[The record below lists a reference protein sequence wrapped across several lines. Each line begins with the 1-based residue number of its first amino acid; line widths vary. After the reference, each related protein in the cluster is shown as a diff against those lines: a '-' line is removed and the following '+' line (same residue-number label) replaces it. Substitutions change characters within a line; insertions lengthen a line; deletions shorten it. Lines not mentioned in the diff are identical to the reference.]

1 MKTKNLLLAFL
12 AGGLA
17 LASCNQR
24 SKVPANFYTVE
35 GIVADSTAN
44 GKTIYIINYDDNK
57 TIDTT
62 VIQNNRFAFTG
73 IVDTALICRI
83 DVNHWTSGNFILEPG
98 KITLN
103 LKDHKNP
110 ASGTA
115 MNGLMTQIMQAQDSL
130 NQVLMQK
137 HKELRAAF
145 PDEVVFMQQAKTYY
159 EQQLKPQYVSFYKQ
173 FSQSHNDDAIGLY
186 LMYTQFFRSLSL
198 EERSNALQAYGPW
211 LRSTQ
216 TAQHFI
222 QAVEAEK
229 NTQPGKPLAD
239 IKGVD
244 KDGKELS
251 LSDFIG
257 KGNYVLVDMWA
268 SWCAPCKGEIPN
280 LAKLHQRYHNK
291 GLTVVGV
298 FTWDEPENLTKAM
311 KEEKISWSQII
322 DKDRTAMDKYETD
335 GIPFIFL
342 LSPDGTI
349 LERDLRGEGMIATV
363 DKYMKEKK

>member
-1 MKTKNLLLAFL
+1 MAFL
-12 AGGLA
+12 VGGLA
-17 LASCNQR
+17 LASCDQTP
-24 SKVPANFYTVE
+24 KVPATSYTVE

-44 GKTIYIINYDDNK
+44 GKTIYIMNYDGNQ

-62 VIQNNRFAFTG
+62 VIQNNRFVFTG
-73 IVDTALICRI
+73 TVDTAAFCRI
-83 DVNHWTSGNFILEPG
+83 DVNRQEFGNFILEPG
-98 KITLN
+98 KITVNLN
-103 LKDHKNP
+103 NRKNP

-115 MNGLMTQIMQAQDSL
+115 MNGLMTQIMQTQDSL
-130 NQVLMQK
+130 IQVLMQK
-137 HKELRAAF
+137 HKEMRAAL
-145 PDEVVFMQQAKTYY
+145 PDEVAFMQQAKAYF
-159 EQQLKPQYVSFYKQ
+159 EKQLKPLYVNFYKQ
-173 FSQSHNDDAIGLY
+173 FSQSHTNDAIGFY
-186 LMYTQFFRSLSL
+186 LMYTHFFRNLSL
-198 EERSNALQAYGPW
+198 EEKSNALQAYGPW
-211 LRSTQ
+211 LKSTQ

-229 NTQPGKPLAD
+229 NTQPGKPFAD

-268 SWCAPCKGEIPN
+268 SWCGPCKGEIPN

-298 FTWDEPENLTKAM
+298 FTWDKPENLTKAM

-322 DKDRTAMDKYETD
+322 DTDRTAMEKYGID

-363 DKYMKEKK
+363 DEYMKR

>member
-12 AGGLA
+12 MGGLA
-17 LASCNQR
+17 LASCNQTP
-24 SKVPANFYTVE
+24 KVPANFYTVE

-62 VIQNNRFAFTG
+62 VIQNNRFVFTG
-73 IVDTALICRI
+73 TVDTTAFCCINVSRQEF
-83 DVNHWTSGNFILEPG
+83 GNLILEPG
-98 KITLN
+98 KITVN
-103 LKDHKNP
+103 MNNRKNP

-115 MNGLMTQIMQAQDSL
+115 MNGLMTRIIQTEDSL
-130 NQVLMQK
+130 QQVLMQK
-137 HKELRAAF
+137 HKELQTAF
-145 PDEVVFMQQAKTYY
+145 PNRIAFMKQAIEYY
-159 EQQLKPQYVSFYKQ
+159 EQQIKPLYVNLYKQ
-173 FSQSHNDDAIGLY
+173 FSQSHTNDAIGSY
-186 LMYTQFFRSLSL
+186 LMYTEFFRNLSL
-198 EERSNALQAYGPW
+198 EEKCNALQAYGPW
-211 LRSTQ
+211 LKSTQ
-216 TAQHFI
+216 TAQRFI
-222 QAVEAEK
+222 KSVEAEK
-229 NTQPGKPLAD
+229 NTQPGKPLKN

-244 KDGKELS
+244 KDGKDLS

-268 SWCAPCKGEIPN
+268 SWCMPCRGEIPN
-280 LAKLHQRYHNK
+280 LAKLHERYHNK

-322 DKDRTAMDKYETD
+322 DTDRTAMEKYGRD

-363 DKYMKEKK
+363 DEYMRGK